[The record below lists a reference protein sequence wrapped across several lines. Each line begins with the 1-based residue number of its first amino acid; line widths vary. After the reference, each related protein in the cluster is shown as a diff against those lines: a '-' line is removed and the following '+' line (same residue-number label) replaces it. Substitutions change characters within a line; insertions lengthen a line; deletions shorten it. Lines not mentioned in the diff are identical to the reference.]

1 MQSISMASEN
11 YIEIGKRYGMQK
23 NDLLKVVINDLNDLK
38 AANVIPLDVHQA
50 TPLTDYMV
58 IATGNSSRHVKAI
71 AENLIHKMKDRHHEH
86 VSVEGDRENEWVLVD
101 LGDVVVHIMQQRTRD
116 FYHLEKL
123 WAPHHTTLAASA

>member
-11 YIEIGKRYGMQK
+11 YIEIGKRYDMQK
-23 NDLLKVVINDLNDLK
+23 NDLLKVVLNDLCDLK
-38 AANVIPLDVHQA
+38 AVNVIPLDVHLT

-71 AENLIHKMKDRHHEH
+71 AENLVHKMKDRHQSPF
-86 VSVEGDRENEWVLVD
+86 SVEGDHENEWVLVD

-123 WAPHHTTLAASA
+123 WTPHHAIAASA

>member
-1 MQSISMASEN
+1 M
-11 YIEIGKRYGMQK
+11 KK
-23 NDLLKVVINDLNDLK
+23 NDLLKVVLNDLDDLK

-71 AENLIHKMKDRHHEH
+71 ADNLVHKMKDRHQCLY
-86 VSVEGDRENEWVLVD
+86 SVEGDLENEWVLVD

-123 WAPHHTTLAASA
+123 WTPHHTSVAAIA

>member
-1 MQSISMASEN
+1 
-11 YIEIGKRYGMQK
+11 MQK
-23 NDLLKVVINDLNDLK
+23 NDLLKVVLNDLSDLK
-38 AANVIPLDVHQA
+38 AVNVIPLDVHLT

-71 AENLIHKMKDRHHEH
+71 AENLVHKMKDRHQCLF
-86 VSVEGDRENEWVLVD
+86 SVEGDHENEWVLVD

-123 WAPHHTTLAASA
+123 WTSHRAIAASA

>member
-1 MQSISMASEN
+1 
-11 YIEIGKRYGMQK
+11 MQK

-71 AENLIHKMKDRHHEH
+71 ADNLVHKMKDRHQCLY
-86 VSVEGDRENEWVLVD
+86 SIEGDLENEWVLVD

-123 WAPHHTTLAASA
+123 WTPHQTSVAAIA